1 LVGSV
6 AAVSDMLQEAK
17 EWLSERFGRLE
28 VLASHTEEVLTTAL
42 GLVQQELASIQ
53 EAREALN
60 I

>member
-1 LVGSV
+1 V

-28 VLASHTEEVLTTAL
+28 LLVAHSEEVLTSAV
-42 GLVQQELASIQ
+42 GLLRQELASIQ